1 MFQLRRILLSGL
13 VALLMVG
20 MVTAGD
26 VGALPDGDEVERSY
40 IGSFVGGKCLD
51 DLQWKCVHV
60 EFEGS
65 FDIKLPF

>member
-26 VGALPDGDEVERSY
+26 TAELPDNDEVERSF
-40 IGSFVGGKCLD
+40 IGSFVGGKCFDNLH
-51 DLQWKCVHV
+51 WKCLHI
-60 EFEGS
+60 EFTGA
-65 FDIKLPF
+65 FDIPLPF